1 MPIYTKLGA
10 SSNAQKMM
18 CFLLNERTRELCG
31 ELYRWEDLART
42 KTLEARWKAFNDGY
56 VRGNTVF
63 NANTHYYR
71 PIPQSFLDAITSESG
86 ASLTPGEK
94 QALQNPGY

>member
-1 MPIYTKLGA
+1 LGA
-10 SSNAQKMM
+10 TSNAQKMM
-18 CFLLNERTRELCG
+18 AFLLNERTRELCG

-63 NANTHYYR
+63 SPNTHYYR
-71 PIPQSFLDAITSESG
+71 PIPQSFLDATTNANG
-86 ASLTPGEK
+86 AALTPAEK
-94 QALQNPGY
+94 QAMQNPGY